1 MLLVL
6 RVEDCGESERLS
18 VMERTGIELLA
29 TLSRAKASRLPQG
42 LSLRDNLSNF
52 LKGGDCR

>member
-1 MLLVL
+1 ML